1 MAIEQ
6 RRAGLCS
13 TLAERGGEK
22 RGDAQARLRRQAWR
36 GRQARM
42 IGATFAAC
50 AAGGKPVMMPPFCVR
65 AVRGPRDNPKA
76 RFSATC

>member
-6 RRAGLCS
+6 RLAGLCS
-13 TLAERGGEK
+13 TRAERGGEK
-22 RGDAQARLRRQAWR
+22 RGDAQAGSDDKHWR
-36 GRQARM
+36 DRQARM

-50 AAGGKPVMMPPFCVR
+50 SAGGKPVMMPPFGVR
-65 AVRGPRDNPKA
+65 AVRGRHDNPKG